1 MSAAARE
8 VSLRCIGALTLAMTL
23 ASRVLINQL
32 NRSVAERPQD
42 CIDARLI
49 AGPLCLKPF
58 ENIMIDS

>member
-1 MSAAARE
+1 
-8 VSLRCIGALTLAMTL
+8 MTL
-23 ASRVLINQL
+23 ASRALINQL